1 MTNEYSKY
9 LDNTEFFDNSS
20 NTVKGVYEHQDIL
33 SLEGFE
39 KASKEITSWDEYK
52 ETPLVDLENMAKKTG
67 VSKLFYKN
75 EHYRFS
81 LKSFKALGGAYA
93 VANLLIGKLKEA
105 GIDANSNDLLA
116 GTYSDITNKIT
127 VSCATDGNHGKS
139 VAWGASQFGCN
150 CEIFIHSHV
159 SVSREKEIA
168 KYGANVNR
176 IDGNYDDSVHI
187 ADKTAAEKGY
197 FTVSDTSYEGYT
209 EVPKDVMQGY
219 TIMVDEALKQMACKP
234 THVFLQGG
242 VGGMAAAVASF
253 ILETYGADS
262 PIFVMIEPTNA
273 DCLLQSAKNGVP
285 TVVHGDLDTVMAG
298 LSCGEISMLAWEIL
312 ENKTKGFFSI
322 PDEPIAEVMQYL
334 ASLEN
339 PVVAGESAVAGL
351 AGYLIV
357 QNSDEYRK
365 ALEID
370 ENSKILFLGTEGDTD
385 ALVYEQM
392 VGKSSAEVLAK
403 A

>member
-1 MTNEYSKY
+1 MINEYKKY
-9 LDNTEFFDNSS
+9 LQDTEFFDNSA
-20 NTVKGVYEHQDIL
+20 NTVKGEYEHQDIL
-33 SLEGFE
+33 SLEAFS
-39 KASKEITSWDEYK
+39 KASKEIRSWDGYK
-52 ETPLVDLENMAKKTG
+52 VTPMVDLKDLAAQTG

-93 VANLLIGKLKEA
+93 VANLLIGKLKDK
-105 GIDANSNDLLA
+105 GITASSKDLLA
-116 GTYSDITNKIT
+116 GTYKDITNKIT

-139 VAWGASQFGCN
+139 VAWGARNFGCN

-159 SVSREKEIA
+159 SISREKEIA

-176 IDGNYDDSVHI
+176 IDGNYDDSVHV
-187 ADKTAAEKGY
+187 ADKTAQEKGY

-253 ILETYGADS
+253 ILETYGEDS

-273 DCLLQSAKNGVP
+273 ACLLESAKNGKA
-285 TVVHGDLDTVMAG
+285 TVIHGDLDTVMAG
-298 LSCGEISMLAWEIL
+298 LSCGEISLLAWKIL
-312 ENKTKGFFSI
+312 ENKTKGFFTI
-322 PDEPIAEVMQYL
+322 PDEPIAKVMKYL
-334 ASLEN
+334 SNLEE

-351 AGYLIV
+351 AGFMIIHH
-357 QNSDEYRK
+357 NEPYRK
-365 ALEID
+365 ALEKD
-370 ENSKILFLGTEGDTD
+370 ENSKILLIIFRLIELGII
-385 ALVYEQM
+385 LN
-392 VGKSSAEVLAK
+392 
-403 A
+403 

>member
-1 MTNEYSKY
+1 MSIPSKY
-9 LDNTEFFDNSS
+9 NSS
-20 NTVKGVYEHQDIL
+20 EV
-33 SLEGFE
+33 EGKWYDYWMKHNYFHSE
-39 KASKEITSWDEYK
+39 VDEREPY
-52 ETPLVDLENMAKKTG
+52 TIVIPPPNVTG
-67 VSKLFYKN
+67 VLHMGHMLNNTIQDVLIRRARLQGKN
-75 EHYRFS
+75 ACWVPGTDHASIATEA
-81 LKSFKALGGAYA
+81 KV
-93 VANLLIGKLKEA
+93 VAKLKEQ

-116 GTYSDITNKIT
+116 GTYKDITNKIT
-127 VSCATDGNHGKS
+127 VSCATDGNHGKT
-139 VAWGASQFGCN
+139 VAWGASSFGCN

-187 ADKTAAEKGY
+187 ADKTAEEKGY

-219 TIMVDEALKQMACKP
+219 TIMVDEALKQMGEKP

-253 ILETYGADS
+253 ILETYQEES

-273 DCLLQSAKNGVP
+273 DCLLQSAKNGTP
-285 TVVHGDLDTVMAG
+285 TVVHGDLETVMAG
-298 LSCGEISMLAWEIL
+298 LSCGEISLLAWKIL
-312 ENKTKGFFSI
+312 ENKTKAFFSI
-322 PDEPIAEVMQYL
+322 PDEPIAEVMKYL
-334 ASLEN
+334 SQLPE

-351 AGYLIV
+351 AGYMIT
-357 QNSDEYRK
+357 QHSEEYRK
-365 ALEID
+365 ALQID

-385 ALVYEQM
+385 AVVYEKM
-392 VGKSSAEVLAK
+392 VGKSSAEVLKK